1 MNRFMKVFFLLL
13 LVCLFQQGYTQI
25 TVKGVVKS
33 NRSKT
38 LYGVSISLKDTYDG
52 ATTDSSGIFSF
63 KTMEKGELTLVASS
77 VGHKPYEQKIKLEG
91 EVINL
96 SIQLREEITELQA
109 VTISAGTFEASDRK
123 RATAVL
129 DPIDIVTTASA
140 NGDITGA

>member
-1 MNRFMKVFFLLL
+1 MTRFMKVFFLLL

-52 ATTDSSGIFSF
+52 ATTDSSGYFSF
-63 KTMEKGELTLVASS
+63 KTMEKGEQLLVASS

-91 EVINL
+91 VVVSLTLIL
-96 SIQLREEITELQA
+96 KEEIT
-109 VTISAGTFEASDRK
+109 
-123 RATAVL
+123 
-129 DPIDIVTTASA
+129 
-140 NGDITGA
+140 